1 MSKISV
7 TTIAGLTA
15 GANAN
20 KVIIES
26 GDSLEIPA
34 GNFTV
39 SNGASIFGGTGTF
52 SGHVLPSQDDLYD
65 LGSNLK
71 QWRDIYTGD
80 LNLNNTKT
88 RNNEVDGTS
97 GSWTIQEGSEDLYLL
112 NRLNGKK
119 YKFKL
124 EEIK

>member
-15 GANAN
+15 GADAN
-20 KVIIES
+20 LVKIES
-26 GDSLEIPA
+26 GDSLQVVS

-39 SNGASIFGGTGTF
+39 SNGASTFGG
-52 SGHVLPSQDDLYD
+52 SLLPSQDDLYD

-97 GSWTIQEGSEDLYLL
+97 GSWTIQEGKDNLYLL

-119 YKFKL
+119 YKFNLTEVK
-124 EEIK
+124 

>member
-1 MSKISV
+1 MQMQTK
-7 TTIAGLTA
+7 LKY
-15 GANAN
+15 
-20 KVIIES
+20 KVVIHYRLY
-26 GDSLEIPA
+26 LET
-34 GNFTV
+34 FTV
-39 SNGASIFGGTGTF
+39 SKSTGTSTF
-52 SGHVLPSQDDLYD
+52 SGHVLPSQDDTYD
-65 LGSNLK
+65 LGSSSK